1 MNLTSIT
8 SKQQKITPE
17 EKHLNRMSKLPFMNT
32 LLERVSHIK
41 NTDAEFEGKYIN
53 ICTDI
58 GKLSRSL
65 LSYQYITELNDLK
78 RENSST
84 KETGKNTREK
94 LNERVTKWH
103 HEEKI
108 STPATIVYRE
118 IDKICAE
125 KKITLSTKEKEKILD
140 IINEKYIKLDILNKN
155 ASVSSMLGPLKSDR
169 DLDGKINVP
178 EIKKNLITDMKKEVP
193 AQFRTLVDTFHKNDA
208 VPQKEELLTPVESL
222 IFNDIPLVREIAGKM
237 ASDVYSG
244 LIEEIYNILF
254 RDKSKEQ
261 PLDFNAIKME
271 ARMQAERIVQD
282 QKPSQHNEINSEDII
297 RRKFESEI
305 TLTMSSPEKK
315 LEDFFDML
323 GEKQIKGDISDQRT
337 TFNHGVPNNIK
348 HRDIDAIFDILNKP
362 AFTDRND
369 DQRASLGNKTI

>member
-41 NTDAEFEGKYIN
+41 NTDTEFEGKYIN

-254 RDKSKEQ
+254 RDKSKEP

-271 ARMQAERIVQD
+271 ARTQAERIVQD
-282 QKPSQHNEINSEDII
+282 KKPSQRNEINPEDII
-297 RRKFESEI
+297 RRRFESEI

-323 GEKQIKGDISDQRT
+323 GEKQIKGDIPDQRA
-337 TFNHGVPNNIK
+337 TFNHGMQNNIK
-348 HRDIDAIFDILNKP
+348 HRDIDAIFDILNRP
-362 AFTDRND
+362 AFTDRNN

>member
-58 GKLSRSL
+58 GKLSQRL
-65 LSYQYITELNDLK
+65 LSFQYTTELNDLK
-78 RENSST
+78 KENIST
-84 KETGKNTREK
+84 KETGKNTREE
-94 LNERVTKWH
+94 LNKRVTKWYFQ
-103 HEEKI
+103 EKI
-108 STPATIVYRE
+108 TTPAAIIFRE
-118 IDKICAE
+118 VDKICAE
-125 KKITLSTKEKEKILD
+125 KKITLSTAEKEEILN
-140 IINEKYIKLDILNKN
+140 IVNEKHTKLDTLNKD
-155 ASVSSMLGPLKSDR
+155 ASVSSILSPLKSYMDE
-169 DLDGKINVP
+169 KINVQ

-193 AQFRTLVDTFHKNDA
+193 EQFRTLVDTFHKNKT
-208 VPQKEELLTPVESL
+208 VPQKEELMTPVESL
-222 IFNDIPLVREIAGKM
+222 IFNDIPVVREIAGKM
-237 ASDVYSG
+237 VSDVYSG

-254 RDKSKEQ
+254 RDISKEP

-271 ARMQAERIVQD
+271 ARTQAERIVQD
-282 QKPSQHNEINSEDII
+282 KKPSQRNEINPENIV
-297 RRKFESEI
+297 RRRFESEI

-323 GEKQIKGDISDQRT
+323 GEEQIKGDIPDQRA
-337 TFNHGVPNNIK
+337 TFNHGVQNNIK
-348 HRDIDAIFDILNKP
+348 PRDIDAIFDILNRP

>member
-155 ASVSSMLGPLKSDR
+155 ASVSSMLGPLKSYMDE
-169 DLDGKINVP
+169 KINVQ

-193 AQFRTLVDTFHKNDA
+193 EQFRILVDTFHKNDA

-297 RRKFESEI
+297 RRKFESEL
-305 TLTMSSPEKK
+305 TLTTSSPEKK

-348 HRDIDAIFDILNKP
+348 HRDIDAIFDILNRP

>member
-78 RENSST
+78 REKSST

-94 LNERVTKWH
+94 LNERVTKWYFQ
-103 HEEKI
+103 EKI
-108 STPATIVYRE
+108 TTPAAIIFRE

-125 KKITLSTKEKEKILD
+125 KKITLSTTEKEEILN
-140 IINEKYIKLDILNKN
+140 IVNEKYTKLDTLNKD
-155 ASVSSMLGPLKSDR
+155 ASVSSILSPLKSYMDE
-169 DLDGKINVP
+169 KINVQ

-193 AQFRTLVDTFHKNDA
+193 EQFRTLVDTFHKNKT
-208 VPQKEELLTPVESL
+208 VPQKEELMTPVESL
-222 IFNDIPLVREIAGKM
+222 IFNDIPVVREIAGKM
-237 ASDVYSG
+237 VSDVYSG

-254 RDKSKEQ
+254 RDKSKEP

-271 ARMQAERIVQD
+271 ARTQAERIVQD
-282 QKPSQHNEINSEDII
+282 KKPSQRNEINPEDII
-297 RRKFESEI
+297 RRRFESEI

-323 GEKQIKGDISDQRT
+323 GEKQIKGDIPDQRA
-337 TFNHGVPNNIK
+337 TFNHGMQNNIK
-348 HRDIDAIFDILNKP
+348 HRDIDAIFDILNRP
-362 AFTDRND
+362 AFTDRNN

>member
-1 MNLTSIT
+1 MNLVSIT

-41 NTDAEFEGKYIN
+41 NTDEEFEGKYIN

-58 GKLSRSL
+58 GKLSQRL
-65 LSYQYITELNDLK
+65 LSFQYTTELNSLK
-78 RENSST
+78 KESNST
-84 KETGKNTREK
+84 KETGKNTREE
-94 LNERVTKWH
+94 LNKRVTKWYFQ
-103 HEEKI
+103 EKI
-108 STPATIVYRE
+108 TTPAAIIFRE
-118 IDKICAE
+118 IDQICAE
-125 KKITLSTKEKEKILD
+125 KKIILSTTEKEEILD
-140 IINEKYIKLDILNKN
+140 IVNEKYTKLDTLNKD
-155 ASVSSMLGPLKSDR
+155 ASVISILSPLKSYMDE
-169 DLDGKINVP
+169 KINVQ

-193 AQFRTLVDTFHKNDA
+193 EQFRILVDTFHKNKT
-208 VPQKEELLTPVESL
+208 VPQKEELMTPVESL
-222 IFNDIPLVREIAGKM
+222 IFNDIPVVREIAGKM
-237 ASDVYSG
+237 VSDVYSG

-282 QKPSQHNEINSEDII
+282 KKPSQRNEINPEDII
-297 RRKFESEI
+297 RRKFESKV
-305 TLTMSSPEKK
+305 TLTTSSPEKK

-323 GEKQIKGDISDQRT
+323 GEKQIKGDIPDQRA
-337 TFNHGVPNNIK
+337 TFNHGVQNNIK
-348 HRDIDAIFDILNKP
+348 PRDIDAIFDILNRP

>member
-53 ICTDI
+53 IFTDI
-58 GKLSRSL
+58 GKLSQRL
-65 LSYQYITELNDLK
+65 LSFQYTTELNDLK
-78 RENSST
+78 KENSST
-84 KETGKNTREK
+84 KETGKNTREE
-94 LNERVTKWH
+94 LNKRVTKWYFQ
-103 HEEKI
+103 EKI
-108 STPATIVYRE
+108 TTPAAIIFRE

-125 KKITLSTKEKEKILD
+125 KKITLSTTEKEEILN
-140 IINEKYIKLDILNKN
+140 IVNEKYTKLDTLNKD
-155 ASVSSMLGPLKSDR
+155 ASVSSILSPLKSYMDE
-169 DLDGKINVP
+169 KINVQ

-193 AQFRTLVDTFHKNDA
+193 EQFRTLVDTFHKNKT
-208 VPQKEELLTPVESL
+208 VPQKEELMTPVESL
-222 IFNDIPLVREIAGKM
+222 IFNDIPVVREIAGKM
-237 ASDVYSG
+237 VSDVYSG

-254 RDKSKEQ
+254 RDISKEP

-271 ARMQAERIVQD
+271 ARTQAERIVQD
-282 QKPSQHNEINSEDII
+282 KKPSQRNEINPENIV
-297 RRKFESEI
+297 RRRFESEM

-323 GEKQIKGDISDQRT
+323 GEEQIKGDIPDQRA
-337 TFNHGVPNNIK
+337 TFNHGVQNNIK
-348 HRDIDAIFDILNKP
+348 PRDIDAIFDILNRP
-362 AFTDRND
+362 AFTDRNY